1 MEEKDPKKSPEKKSE
16 SPPHIRN
23 KEEDINK
30 INKLN
35 LTEQVE
41 NNMKRKSFITKK
53 LTKEFVEEEE
63 EKEINIK
70 YKEHGKKMVAISLDL
85 LLKKIVNENFLEEN
99 PIKIYS
105 FCQQCFCFI
114 ERDILFNKIFNCYD
128 YYKNKK
134 ITMSSFCKLI
144 KFLNVLVIEMF
155 DYYITTIKLDDPIV
169 RSLDDFYRLLLA
181 EIIQIINDNE
191 KEKED
196 EKNSN
201 PDFNSKEFQNII
213 EDEKVF
219 NENLIS
225 KDNTDLIQNRNCI
238 YSLDEEKEPGKR
250 ERFNTLIY
258 KNKDNGNIKKE
269 QNKNLNTSK
278 NNNISDDKTKNNQ
291 IKDTYKIKLKP
302 ETKKEN
308 KHFKNTNNKKEEKK
322 GSKNVLLKIKK
333 EKPVKLQNKNDKEKE
348 KEKITPNIN
357 RINAIKKEKICPEEE
372 IFSEIAN
379 VRILFSDIPK
389 KRDIELAKKKINFY
403 KDLKI
408 KLPEFIGKPIKE
420 NVPTKTRH
428 TLLKSVTVGNLN
440 KKHKLKLHNN
450 DKYFNILEWEINEIG
465 EKLIS
470 CSKTL
475 INKVQRREIYK
486 GIFLKSKKNETSPNV
501 MENIDKFNR
510 LTFFII
516 QDILSYDFA
525 KDRAKIYEK
534 WVKIANYCKERKDYN
549 DCIAINSALNNYII
563 TGLNKT
569 LNELNRETKELM
581 KSLGKFCRYQ
591 GNYKMLREDM
601 ANLPYNSFYI
611 PYLGMILK
619 DIAFFEENSK
629 YIIND
634 VLINFEKLENV
645 QLAVSQFFNFQ
656 NGKDTIN
663 SIIPDEL
670 WFFENLE
677 DLKESDLDE
686 LANKLEPEFKLY
698 ANKKKEK
705 RKTNI
710 DKMYFTDLNLKKNNN
725 KDNKNVIKNNGVQNI
740 NK

>member
-16 SPPHIRN
+16 SPPHINN

-134 ITMSSFCKLI
+134 ITMSSFFKLI

-258 KNKDNGNIKKE
+258 KNKDNANIKKE

-278 NNNISDDKTKNNQ
+278 NNNNSDDKTKNNQ

-308 KHFKNTNNKKEEKK
+308 KHFKNINNKKEEKK
-322 GSKNVLLKIKK
+322 GSKNVLLNIKK

-357 RINAIKKEKICPEEE
+357 RVNAIKKEKICPEEE

-725 KDNKNVIKNNGVQNI
+725 KDNKNVIK
-740 NK
+740 K

>member
-16 SPPHIRN
+16 SPPHINN

-213 EDEKVF
+213 EDEKIF

-258 KNKDNGNIKKE
+258 KNKDNANIKKE

-322 GSKNVLLKIKK
+322 GSKNVLLNIKK

-357 RINAIKKEKICPEEE
+357 RINAIKKETNSIEKNFIDNEEQK
-372 IFSEIAN
+372 
-379 VRILFSDIPK
+379 DPK
-389 KRDIELAKKKINFY
+389 NI
-403 KDLKI
+403 KI
-408 KLPEFIGKPIKE
+408 KLTKHIYIDTMNNNEGREKNKYHLGMNQQGNFSHSKE
-420 NVPTKTRH
+420 DIDYKIE
-428 TLLKSVTVGNLN
+428 
-440 KKHKLKLHNN
+440 KLK
-450 DKYFNILEWEINEIG
+450 E
-465 EKLIS
+465 
-470 CSKTL
+470 
-475 INKVQRREIYK
+475 
-486 GIFLKSKKNETSPNV
+486 
-501 MENIDKFNR
+501 
-510 LTFFII
+510 
-516 QDILSYDFA
+516 
-525 KDRAKIYEK
+525 
-534 WVKIANYCKERKDYN
+534 
-549 DCIAINSALNNYII
+549 
-563 TGLNKT
+563 
-569 LNELNRETKELM
+569 
-581 KSLGKFCRYQ
+581 
-591 GNYKMLREDM
+591 
-601 ANLPYNSFYI
+601 
-611 PYLGMILK
+611 
-619 DIAFFEENSK
+619 
-629 YIIND
+629 
-634 VLINFEKLENV
+634 
-645 QLAVSQFFNFQ
+645 
-656 NGKDTIN
+656 
-663 SIIPDEL
+663 
-670 WFFENLE
+670 
-677 DLKESDLDE
+677 
-686 LANKLEPEFKLY
+686 
-698 ANKKKEK
+698 
-705 RKTNI
+705 
-710 DKMYFTDLNLKKNNN
+710 KKNNN
-725 KDNKNVIKNNGVQNI
+725 NKESRINREIKEYIPRKNIGKILIHNSFSNNYKRVKRKINSGNNQYVINDSISKNNLNIKNTEQIKDRENERKMNNQQENNNNKNVKSIGVGNTNKRKEIKISNEMKNNVDYSMIHNQFSFNSIKKTNKKSNI
-740 NK
+740 LEMKNNNKLTILNIIRKNEPNKNESNKNDKKKVYKISPNVVNEQYYGNNFIEKEMNNDEEDILSISIQSLNDSKIMEIAKRCIEEEDDLNKNEIKEILNCKKDRLL

>member
-16 SPPHIRN
+16 SPPHISN

-191 KEKED
+191 KAKED
-196 EKNSN
+196 KKNSN

-219 NENLIS
+219 NENLIP

-258 KNKDNGNIKKE
+258 KNKDSANIKKE

-322 GSKNVLLKIKK
+322 GSKNVLLNIKK

-569 LNELNRETKELM
+569 LHELNRETKELM

-725 KDNKNVIKNNGVQNI
+725 KDNKNVIK
-740 NK
+740 K

>member
-16 SPPHIRN
+16 SPPHINN

-191 KEKED
+191 KAKED
-196 EKNSN
+196 KKNSN

-213 EDEKVF
+213 EDEKIF

-258 KNKDNGNIKKE
+258 KNKDNANIKKE

-322 GSKNVLLKIKK
+322 GSKNVLLNIKK

-420 NVPTKTRH
+420 NIPTKTRH

-656 NGKDTIN
+656 NGKDNIN

-725 KDNKNVIKNNGVQNI
+725 KDNKNVIK
-740 NK
+740 K

>member
-16 SPPHIRN
+16 SPPHINN

-35 LTEQVE
+35 LTEQVDS
-41 NNMKRKSFITKK
+41 NMKRKSFITKK

-169 RSLDDFYRLLLA
+169 RSLDNFYRLLLA

-258 KNKDNGNIKKE
+258 KNKDNANIKKE

-322 GSKNVLLKIKK
+322 CSKNALLNIKK
-333 EKPVKLQNKNDKEKE
+333 EKPVKLQNKNDKEKEKE

-465 EKLIS
+465 EKLIF

-656 NGKDTIN
+656 NGKDNIN

-725 KDNKNVIKNNGVQNI
+725 KDNKNVIK
-740 NK
+740 K

>member
-1 MEEKDPKKSPEKKSE
+1 MEEKDQKKSPEKKSE
-16 SPPHIRN
+16 SPPHINN

-169 RSLDDFYRLLLA
+169 RSLDNFYRLLLA

-258 KNKDNGNIKKE
+258 KNKDNANIKKE

-308 KHFKNTNNKKEEKK
+308 KHFKNINNKKEEKK
-322 GSKNVLLKIKK
+322 GSKNVLLNIKK

-569 LNELNRETKELM
+569 LNELNRETKEIM

-656 NGKDTIN
+656 NGKDNIN

-725 KDNKNVIKNNGVQNI
+725 KDNKNVIK
-740 NK
+740 K

>member
-16 SPPHIRN
+16 SPPHINN

-219 NENLIS
+219 NENLVS

-258 KNKDNGNIKKE
+258 KNKDSANIKKE

-322 GSKNVLLKIKK
+322 GSKNVLLNIKK

-357 RINAIKKEKICPEEE
+357 RVNAIKKEKICPEEE

-725 KDNKNVIKNNGVQNI
+725 KDNKNVIK
-740 NK
+740 K

>member
-1 MEEKDPKKSPEKKSE
+1 MEENDPKKSLEKKSE
-16 SPPHIRN
+16 SPPHINN

-191 KEKED
+191 KAKED
-196 EKNSN
+196 KKNSN

-213 EDEKVF
+213 EDEKIF

-258 KNKDNGNIKKE
+258 KNKDNANIKKE

-322 GSKNVLLKIKK
+322 GSKNVLLNIKK

-465 EKLIS
+465 EKLIF

-656 NGKDTIN
+656 NGKDNIN

-725 KDNKNVIKNNGVQNI
+725 KDNKNVIK
-740 NK
+740 K

>member
-16 SPPHIRN
+16 SPPHINN

-35 LTEQVE
+35 LTEQVDS
-41 NNMKRKSFITKK
+41 NMKRKSFITKK

-144 KFLNVLVIEMF
+144 KFLNILVIEMF

-258 KNKDNGNIKKE
+258 KNKDNANIKKE

-322 GSKNVLLKIKK
+322 GSKNVLLNIKK

-465 EKLIS
+465 EKLIF

-656 NGKDTIN
+656 NGKDNIN

-725 KDNKNVIKNNGVQNI
+725 KDNKNVIK
-740 NK
+740 K

>member
-1 MEEKDPKKSPEKKSE
+1 MEENDPKKSLEKKSE
-16 SPPHIRN
+16 SPPHINN

-35 LTEQVE
+35 LTEQVDS
-41 NNMKRKSFITKK
+41 NMKRKSFITKK

-258 KNKDNGNIKKE
+258 KNKDNANIKKE

-322 GSKNVLLKIKK
+322 GSKNALLNIKK

-465 EKLIS
+465 EKLIF

-656 NGKDTIN
+656 NGKDNIN

-725 KDNKNVIKNNGVQNI
+725 KDNKNVIK
-740 NK
+740 K

>member
-16 SPPHIRN
+16 SPPHINN

-169 RSLDDFYRLLLA
+169 RSLDNFYRLLLA

-191 KEKED
+191 KAKED
-196 EKNSN
+196 KKNSN

-258 KNKDNGNIKKE
+258 KNKDNANIKKE

-322 GSKNVLLKIKK
+322 GSKNVLLNIKK

-420 NVPTKTRH
+420 NIPTKTRH

-656 NGKDTIN
+656 NGKDNIN

-725 KDNKNVIKNNGVQNI
+725 KDNKNVIK
-740 NK
+740 K

>member
-1 MEEKDPKKSPEKKSE
+1 MEEKDQKKSPEKKSE
-16 SPPHIRN
+16 SPPHINN

-35 LTEQVE
+35 LTEQVDS
-41 NNMKRKSFITKK
+41 NMKRKSFITKK

-258 KNKDNGNIKKE
+258 KNKDSANIKKE

-322 GSKNVLLKIKK
+322 GSKNVLLNIKK

-357 RINAIKKEKICPEEE
+357 RVNAIKKEKICPEEE

-420 NVPTKTRH
+420 NIPTKTRH

-725 KDNKNVIKNNGVQNI
+725 KDNKNVIK
-740 NK
+740 K

>member
-16 SPPHIRN
+16 SPPHINN

-258 KNKDNGNIKKE
+258 KNKDNANIKKE

-322 GSKNVLLKIKK
+322 GSKNVLLNIKK

-357 RINAIKKEKICPEEE
+357 RVNAIKKEKICPEEE

-501 MENIDKFNR
+501 MENINKFNR

-725 KDNKNVIKNNGVQNI
+725 KDNKNVIK
-740 NK
+740 K

>member
-1 MEEKDPKKSPEKKSE
+1 MEENDPKKSLEKKSE
-16 SPPHIRN
+16 SPPHINN

-191 KEKED
+191 KAKED
-196 EKNSN
+196 KKNSN

-219 NENLIS
+219 NENLVS

-258 KNKDNGNIKKE
+258 KNKDNANIKKE

-322 GSKNVLLKIKK
+322 GSKNVLLNIKK

-725 KDNKNVIKNNGVQNI
+725 KDNKNVIK
-740 NK
+740 K

>member
-1 MEEKDPKKSPEKKSE
+1 MEENDPKKSLEKKSE
-16 SPPHIRN
+16 SPPHINN

-258 KNKDNGNIKKE
+258 KNKDNANIKKE

-322 GSKNVLLKIKK
+322 GSKNVLLNIKK

-428 TLLKSVTVGNLN
+428 TLLKSVTAGNLN

-725 KDNKNVIKNNGVQNI
+725 KDNKNVIK
-740 NK
+740 K

>member
-16 SPPHIRN
+16 SPPHINN

-169 RSLDDFYRLLLA
+169 RSLDNFYRLLLA

-258 KNKDNGNIKKE
+258 KNKDSANIKKE

-322 GSKNVLLKIKK
+322 GSKNVLLNIKK

-420 NVPTKTRH
+420 NEPTKTRH

-501 MENIDKFNR
+501 MENINKFNR

-725 KDNKNVIKNNGVQNI
+725 KDNKNVIK
-740 NK
+740 K

>member
-16 SPPHIRN
+16 SPPHINN

-258 KNKDNGNIKKE
+258 KNKDNANIKKE

-322 GSKNVLLKIKK
+322 GSKNVLLNIKK

-656 NGKDTIN
+656 NGKDNIN

-725 KDNKNVIKNNGVQNI
+725 KDNKNVIK
-740 NK
+740 K

>member
-16 SPPHIRN
+16 SPPHINN

-258 KNKDNGNIKKE
+258 KNKDNANIKKE

-322 GSKNVLLKIKK
+322 GSKNVLLNIKK

-357 RINAIKKEKICPEEE
+357 RVNAIKKEKICPEEE

-379 VRILFSDIPK
+379 VRILFSDVPK

-725 KDNKNVIKNNGVQNI
+725 KDNKNVIK
-740 NK
+740 K

>member
-1 MEEKDPKKSPEKKSE
+1 MEEKDQKKSPEKKSE
-16 SPPHIRN
+16 SPPHINN

-144 KFLNVLVIEMF
+144 KFLNILVIEMF

-258 KNKDNGNIKKE
+258 KNKDNANIKKE

-308 KHFKNTNNKKEEKK
+308 KHFKNTNNKKEDKK
-322 GSKNVLLKIKK
+322 GSKNVLLNIKK
-333 EKPVKLQNKNDKEKE
+333 EKPVKLQNKNDKEKEKE

-465 EKLIS
+465 EKLIF

-656 NGKDTIN
+656 NGKDNIN

-725 KDNKNVIKNNGVQNI
+725 KDNKNVIK
-740 NK
+740 K

>member
-16 SPPHIRN
+16 SPPHISN

-258 KNKDNGNIKKE
+258 KNKDSANIKKE
-269 QNKNLNTSK
+269 QNKKLNTSK

-322 GSKNVLLKIKK
+322 GSKNVLLNIKK

-428 TLLKSVTVGNLN
+428 TLLKSVTAGNLN

-465 EKLIS
+465 EKLIF

-569 LNELNRETKELM
+569 LNELNRETKEIM

-725 KDNKNVIKNNGVQNI
+725 KDNKNVIK
-740 NK
+740 K

>member
-16 SPPHIRN
+16 SPPHIKN

-169 RSLDDFYRLLLA
+169 RSLDNFYRLLLA

-191 KEKED
+191 KAKED
-196 EKNSN
+196 KKNSN

-258 KNKDNGNIKKE
+258 KNKDNANIKKE

-322 GSKNVLLKIKK
+322 GSKNVLLNIKK

-379 VRILFSDIPK
+379 VRILFSDVPK

-725 KDNKNVIKNNGVQNI
+725 KDNKNVIK
-740 NK
+740 K

>member
-1 MEEKDPKKSPEKKSE
+1 MEENDPKKSLEKKSE
-16 SPPHIRN
+16 SPPHINN

-35 LTEQVE
+35 LTEQVDS
-41 NNMKRKSFITKK
+41 NMKRKSFITKK

-258 KNKDNGNIKKE
+258 KNKDNANIKKE

-322 GSKNVLLKIKK
+322 GSKNVLLNIKK

-656 NGKDTIN
+656 NGKDNIN

-725 KDNKNVIKNNGVQNI
+725 KDNKNVIK
-740 NK
+740 K

>member
-1 MEEKDPKKSPEKKSE
+1 MEENDPKKSLEKKSE
-16 SPPHIRN
+16 SPPHINN

-35 LTEQVE
+35 LTEQVDS
-41 NNMKRKSFITKK
+41 NMKRKSFITKK

-258 KNKDNGNIKKE
+258 KNKDNANIKKE

-308 KHFKNTNNKKEEKK
+308 KHFKNINNKKEEKK
-322 GSKNVLLKIKK
+322 GSKNVLLNIKK
-333 EKPVKLQNKNDKEKE
+333 EKPVKLQNKNDKE

-725 KDNKNVIKNNGVQNI
+725 KDNKNVIK
-740 NK
+740 K

>member
-1 MEEKDPKKSPEKKSE
+1 MEENDPKKSLEKKSE
-16 SPPHIRN
+16 SPPHINN

-35 LTEQVE
+35 LTEQVDS
-41 NNMKRKSFITKK
+41 NMKRKSFITKK

-258 KNKDNGNIKKE
+258 KNKDNANIKKE

-322 GSKNVLLKIKK
+322 GSKNVLLNIKK

-348 KEKITPNIN
+348 KITPTIN

-710 DKMYFTDLNLKKNNN
+710 DKMYFTDLNLKK
-725 KDNKNVIKNNGVQNI
+725 K
-740 NK
+740 